1 VGDKKGVEKKG
12 AGPKG
17 AEKKGES
24 HHRLIVQ
31 PDEGTAPVVEL
42 INGASRSLRVKQFTL
57 TDSAIMSALIH
68 AHQRHVDVRIMLN
81 PHRSSGDRAN
91 DESFKALRH
100 AGLKV
105 EWSNPAFAVT
115 HEKSIVID
123 DTTAL
128 ISTFNLA
135 TKYFTETRDY
145 GVVTVNPMQVAQV
158 VDCFEADWHRK
169 AFEPDPDS
177 GLLWSSNNSRHIMAW
192 FIDTADKELVIQHPK
207 FVDATIV
214 ERISSAR
221 KRGVK
226 VRLLCGGRHGISEW
240 DVLDTFASLRLL
252 DRFGVKV
259 RRQKHLKLHAK
270 LLIADGER
278 AQVGSMNIDR
288 SAFDLRRELGIVIG
302 DRAIIKGLS
311 KIFEHDWHE
320 SKAYEAPD
328 PLQPDKHHD
337 GELPHDP
344 HFLHE

>member
-1 VGDKKGVEKKG
+1 MADKNS
-12 AGPKG
+12 
-17 AEKKGES
+17 ES

-31 PDEGTAPVVEL
+31 PDDGTAPVVEL
-42 INGASRSLRVKQFTL
+42 IDGAQKSLRVKQFTL
-57 TDSAIMSALIH
+57 TDSTLMSALIH

-91 DESFKALRH
+91 DESFKALH
-100 AGLKV
+100 QAGLKI

-115 HEKSIVID
+115 HEKSMTID
-123 DTTAL
+123 DTVTL
-128 ISTFNLA
+128 ISTFNFA

-145 GVVTVNPMQVAQV
+145 GIVTAEPTQGAEVSAG
-158 VDCFEADWHRK
+158 FEADWHRK
-169 AFEPDPDS
+169 PFQPKQDS
-177 GLLWSSNNSRHIMAW
+177 GLLWSSNNSRQIMAW
-192 FIDTADKELVIQHPK
+192 FIDTAKKDLIVQHPK

-214 ERISSAR
+214 ERIAAAR

-226 VRLLCGGRHGISEW
+226 VRLLCGGKHGISDW
-240 DVLDTFASLRLL
+240 DILDTFASLRLL
-252 DRFGVKV
+252 EGFGIKV

-270 LLIADGER
+270 LLIVDGER

-288 SAFDLRRELGIVIG
+288 SAFDLRRELGIVVG
-302 DRAIIKGLS
+302 DAPIIKGLS
-311 KIFEHDWHE
+311 KVFEHDWHE

-328 PLQPDKHHD
+328 PLQPDKHHE

>member
-1 VGDKKGVEKKG
+1 
-12 AGPKG
+12 
-17 AEKKGES
+17 
-24 HHRLIVQ
+24 
-31 PDEGTAPVVEL
+31 
-42 INGASRSLRVKQFTL
+42 VKQFTL
-57 TDSAIMSALIH
+57 TDSTVMSALIH
-68 AHQRHVDVRIMLN
+68 AHERKVDVRVMLN

-115 HEKSIVID
+115 HEKSMVID
-123 DTTAL
+123 EAVAL
-128 ISTFNLA
+128 VATFNMA

-145 GVVTVNPMQVAQV
+145 GIVTDHPPQVKQV
-158 VDCFEADWHRK
+158 MEGFEADWHRK
-169 AFEPDPDS
+169 PFDPDTES
-177 GLLWSSNNSRHIMAW
+177 GLLWSSNNSRNLMAW
-192 FIDTADKELVIQHPK
+192 FIDTAEKELVIQHPK

-214 ERISSAR
+214 ERIAAAR

-226 VRLLCGGRHGISEW
+226 VRLLCGGKHGISDW

-270 LLIADGER
+270 LLIVDGAR

-288 SAFDLRRELGIVIG
+288 SAFDLRRELGILIEGPHVIKALRKVFEG
-302 DRAIIKGLS
+302 DW
-311 KIFEHDWHE
+311 DE
-320 SKAYEAPD
+320 SKPYEAPD
-328 PLQPDKHHD
+328 PLQPDKHHE

>member
-1 VGDKKGVEKKG
+1 MVDKK
-12 AGPKG
+12 A
-17 AEKKGES
+17 AN
-24 HHRLIVQ
+24 HRLIVH
-31 PDEGTAPVVEL
+31 PDESTAPVTEL
-42 INGASRSLRVKQFTL
+42 IDSAQRSLRVKQFTL
-57 TDSAIMSALIH
+57 TDSHVMSALIK
-68 AHQRHVDVRIMLN
+68 AHHRKLDVRIMLN

-115 HEKSIVID
+115 HEKSMVVD
-123 DTTAL
+123 ESVAL
-128 ISTFNLA
+128 ISTFNYA

-145 GVVTVNPMQVAQV
+145 GIVTDRADQVAEV
-158 VDCFEADWHRK
+158 VAGFEADWHRK
-169 AFEPDPDS
+169 PFQPNSES
-177 GLLWSSNNSRHIMAW
+177 GLLWSSNNSRQLMAW
-192 FIDTADKELVIQHPK
+192 FIDTAEKDLIIQHPK

-214 ERISSAR
+214 ERIAAAR
-221 KRGVK
+221 ERGVK
-226 VRLLCGGRHGISEW
+226 VRLLCGGKHGISDW

-270 LLIADGER
+270 LLIVDGRR

-288 SAFDLRRELGIVIG
+288 SAFDLRRELGILVS
-302 DRAIIKGLS
+302 DAAIIKALT
-311 KIFEHDWHE
+311 KVFEHDWHE
-320 SKAYEAPD
+320 SKSYEAPD
-328 PLQPDKHHD
+328 PLQPDKHHE